1 MINEVLK
8 QLKTA
13 IDNHDKKT
21 IAACKRV
28 LNRSGMDDMTIMMLL
43 SRIDKI
49 K

>member
-1 MINEVLK
+1 MIKEVLN

-21 IAACKRV
+21 IAACKRI

-43 SRIDKI
+43 SHSDINK
-49 K
+49 